1 MNYDILLPDLGEGI
15 ESAEVSEIL
24 VSVGDE
30 IKKEAPLLVLESDKA
45 SMEIPSDVSGVV
57 KEVSVKK
64 GQELVVGQL
73 LVKVEP
79 KGETLKQEIK
89 TESKNYDILLPD
101 LGEGIESAEVSEILV
116 SVGDEIKKEA
126 PLLVLESDKA
136 SMEIPSDVSGVV
148 KEVSV
153 KKGQELVVGQL
164 LVKVEPKG
172 EIPKQEI
179 KIEKEIQEE
188 VTTEKQTGNQ
198 TKKDGGKKQTD
209 GVFASPG
216 VRRLSRELE
225 INLKN
230 ILPTG
235 QKGRITKEDLHMF
248 IKNKL
253 NETGRA
259 NLKPPKKKTDYSTW
273 GPIEE
278 KPLTKIKK
286 ITGKKLQAAWNEIPQ
301 VTQFNKADIT
311 DLNNFRK
318 SLNEENNG
326 KGIKI
331 TFLPFLI
338 KAVALLLPKY
348 PHFNS
353 SLDHNEESLIIKNYY
368 HIGVAVDTEQG
379 LVVPVIKD
387 VNKKSL
393 IELSEE
399 LSKISTKAR
408 EKKLLASEIK
418 GGTFTISSLGGI
430 GGSYFTPIVNSP
442 EVAILGVSKSAWEQV
457 YDEKTKEF
465 IPRFVLP
472 FSVSYDHRVIDGA
485 DGARFV
491 RELSLVLENTDNFKE

>member
-45 SMEIPSDVSGVV
+45 SMEIPSDVSGIV
-57 KEVSVKK
+57 KEISVKK
-64 GQELVVGQL
+64 GQELAVGQL
-73 LVKVEP
+73 LVKVES
-79 KGETLKQEIK
+79 KGKTPKQEIK
-89 TESKNYDILLPD
+89 TEK
-101 LGEGIESAEVSEILV
+101 EI
-116 SVGDEIKKEA
+116 
-126 PLLVLESDKA
+126 
-136 SMEIPSDVSGVV
+136 
-148 KEVSV
+148 
-153 KKGQELVVGQL
+153 Q
-164 LVKVEPKG
+164 
-172 EIPKQEI
+172 
-179 KIEKEIQEE
+179 KEIQEE
-188 VTTEKQTGNQ
+188 ITTEKQEAIQ
-198 TKKDGGKKQTD
+198 PKKDRGKKQTD
-209 GVFASPG
+209 SVFAGPS

-225 INLKN
+225 IDLKN

-259 NLKPPKKKTDYSTW
+259 NLKPPKKKTDYSIW

-286 ITGKKLQAAWNEIPQ
+286 ITGKKLQDAWNEIPQ
-301 VTQFNKADIT
+301 VTQFNKVDIT

-326 KGIKI
+326 KEIKI

-338 KAVALLLPKY
+338 KAVALLLTKY

-399 LSKISTKAR
+399 LSKISTRAR

-465 IPRFVLP
+465 IPRFILP

-491 RELSLVLENTDNFKE
+491 KELSLILENIDNFKE

>member
-57 KEVSVKK
+57 KEISVKK
-64 GQELVVGQL
+64 GQELAVGQL
-73 LVKVEP
+73 LVKVES
-79 KGETLKQEIK
+79 KGKTPKQEIK
-89 TESKNYDILLPD
+89 TEK
-101 LGEGIESAEVSEILV
+101 EI
-116 SVGDEIKKEA
+116 
-126 PLLVLESDKA
+126 
-136 SMEIPSDVSGVV
+136 
-148 KEVSV
+148 
-153 KKGQELVVGQL
+153 Q
-164 LVKVEPKG
+164 
-172 EIPKQEI
+172 
-179 KIEKEIQEE
+179 KEIQEE
-188 VTTEKQTGNQ
+188 ITTEKQEAIQ
-198 TKKDGGKKQTD
+198 SKKDRGKKQTD
-209 GVFASPG
+209 SVFASPS

-225 INLKN
+225 IDLKN

-259 NLKPPKKKTDYSTW
+259 NLKPPKKKTDYSIW

-286 ITGKKLQAAWNEIPQ
+286 ITGKKLQDAWNEIPQ
-301 VTQFNKADIT
+301 VTQFNKVDIT

-326 KGIKI
+326 KEIKI

-338 KAVALLLPKY
+338 KAVALLLTKY

-399 LSKISTKAR
+399 LSKISTRAR

-465 IPRFVLP
+465 IPRFILP

-491 RELSLVLENTDNFKE
+491 KELSLILENIDNFKE